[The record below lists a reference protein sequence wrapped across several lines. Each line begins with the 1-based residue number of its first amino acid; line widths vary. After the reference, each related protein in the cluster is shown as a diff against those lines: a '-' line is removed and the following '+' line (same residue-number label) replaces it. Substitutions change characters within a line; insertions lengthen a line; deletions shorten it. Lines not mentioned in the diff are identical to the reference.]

1 MFSGKVYQSINQRQR
16 GNSKNTLGCLK
27 SRPFDCMMCHAR
39 HAIKGLDFFCF
50 IPRLMLPP
58 KHLIS
63 DTPTIVGASEI
74 RWKNHNHVYR
84 KIVTNEYNQIMD
96 VKNLDNSGT
105 KQQTLDNTC

>member
-1 MFSGKVYQSINQRQR
+1 MHVMQSE
-16 GNSKNTLGCLK
+16 
-27 SRPFDCMMCHAR
+27 
-39 HAIKGLDFFCF
+39 GLDFFCF

-63 DTPTIVGASEI
+63 DTPRIVGASEI

-105 KQQTLDNTC
+105 KQQTLDNTCSYKIRYIGRPLLMYSYVRNYLPKFAMFFWKVISDI

>member
-1 MFSGKVYQSINQRQR
+1 MHVMQSE
-16 GNSKNTLGCLK
+16 
-27 SRPFDCMMCHAR
+27 
-39 HAIKGLDFFCF
+39 GLDFLCF

-63 DTPTIVGASEI
+63 DTPRIVGASEI

-105 KQQTLDNTC
+105 KQQTLDKAGYCHNPPDVLIQVVLPLKKVFWESQQCF